1 MPVRLQISLSAF
13 PSNANNQRATQKR
26 QRYRNRQ
33 LRFVY
38 SDPYLSDVFRDN
50 SASSRSI
57 KNLLADRTPSGVVD
71 SLPSII
77 LVRVSNDYLCDRI
90 SDSNHVE
97 EKRKGRRRS
106 ETVRVSKFAHTY
118 ISRILSGHY
127 IGSLVADENLMKQ
140 FNDDT
145 VTDGLD

>member
-1 MPVRLQISLSAF
+1 MQITNALRRSVNATEIGNYVLFTRILIYPTSFETIQPRRVRSKTYWLIEHLPVLLIL
-13 PSNANNQRATQKR
+13 
-26 QRYRNRQ
+26 Y
-33 LRFVY
+33 LR
-38 SDPYLSDVFRDN
+38 
-50 SASSRSI
+50 SSSFEF
-57 KNLLADRTPSGVVD
+57 
-71 SLPSII
+71 
-77 LVRVSNDYLCDRI
+77 RI

-97 EKRKGRRRS
+97 EKRKGGRRS
-106 ETVRVSKFAHTY
+106 ETARVSKFAHTY